1 VGRNVVQVRLNA
13 WFGARTVSCLHHDP
27 DHNLLCQVV
36 GSKSV
41 RLYHPSESHRLYPH
55 AGMMS
60 NTSQVRRVCGQQAR
74 TVRVCLLLSGKN
86 SMLRTFAKQRI
97 SYVDVKACV
106 RTNLYLIEALP
117 SV

>member
-1 VGRNVVQVRLNA
+1 MSVVLRVGRNVAQVRLNA

-41 RLYHPSESHRLYPH
+41 RLYHSSESHRLYPH

-74 TVRVCLLLSGKN
+74 TVRVCLLLLDLFQCSAHSQNKGYP
-86 SMLRTFAKQRI
+86 TW
-97 SYVDVKACV
+97 
-106 RTNLYLIEALP
+106 T
-117 SV
+117 